1 MTLEEAIAHCEEMV
15 CESACGQEHKQLAEW
30 LRELRDRRSF
40 ARKAKELSLAEQ
52 PLPIDLVLKI
62 GRDFQ
67 YSDRNF
73 RGATFDTA
81 KLLCDTIE
89 RLAKGKR

>member
-1 MTLEEAIAHCEEMV
+1 MV
-15 CESACGQEHKQLAEW
+15 CESDCGQEHKQLAEW
-30 LRELRDRRSF
+30 LRELRDRRKF
-40 ARKAKELSLAEQ
+40 AEASHKLAFEEV
-52 PLPIDLVLKI
+52 PLPIEEVLRI

-89 RLAKGKR
+89 RLAKGV